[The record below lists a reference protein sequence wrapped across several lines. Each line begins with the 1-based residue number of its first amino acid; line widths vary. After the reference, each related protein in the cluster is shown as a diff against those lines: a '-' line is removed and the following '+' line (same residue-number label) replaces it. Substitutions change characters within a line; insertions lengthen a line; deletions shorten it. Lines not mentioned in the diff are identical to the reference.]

1 MLLPQVST
9 DAWFITSNLNPSL
22 ISNDFLLVF
31 LLASTSSVD
40 MQTMANHIIL
50 TIQLIPKSMN
60 LTERIDL
67 IQMICL
73 HALPG
78 TCILQHS
85 CNVVHLPRAAK

>member
-1 MLLPQVST
+1 MQVST
-9 DAWFITSNLNPSL
+9 DAWFIYFKPQPFT
-22 ISNDFLLVF
+22 DFLLVL
-31 LLASTSSVD
+31 LLASTSNVD

-67 IQMICL
+67 IQMICP

>member
-31 LLASTSSVD
+31 LLASTSNVD

-50 TIQLIPKSMN
+50 NIQLIPKSMN

-67 IQMICL
+67 IQMICP
-73 HALPG
+73 HALPR